1 MKNKN
6 MNRFVRIA
14 MIAAAYAAVS
24 LSLSPLTF
32 GPVQIRIAEALT
44 LLPLIYEPAI
54 LGVTLGCF
62 VTNLVGAAMGT
73 NLLGFMDVSIGTAAT
88 FLAAV
93 LTYRL
98 RNVRFRNIP
107 VWSILMPVAVNGIV
121 VGIELGAVLFP
132 NSILIGS
139 LISGL
144 EVAAGELVS
153 VIAGWFLIKAL
164 KKTNLFS

>member
-24 LSLSPLTF
+24 LSLSPFTF

-62 VTNLVGAAMGT
+62 VTNLIGAAMGT
-73 NLLGFMDVSIGTAAT
+73 NLLGFMDVGIGTAAT
-88 FLAAV
+88 FIAAL

-98 RNVRFRNIP
+98 RNVKCRDIP
-107 VWSILMPVAVNGIV
+107 AWSILMPVILNGVII
-121 VGIELGAVLFP
+121 GIELGAVLFP
-132 NSILIGS
+132 NSVLIGS
-139 LISGL
+139 LISGI
-144 EVAAGELVS
+144 EVAAGELAS
-153 VIAGWFLIKAL
+153 VIAGWFLIKTL
-164 KKTNLFS
+164 KKTKLFQ